1 MSKNIKE
8 LRESLLE
15 NFEKIKTGDI
25 SLKKVSS
32 LNETTREI
40 IKTVALEI
48 RYAQFNGEKRNI
60 KFLEYEE

>member
-1 MSKNIKE
+1 MNKNIKE

-15 NFEKIKTGDI
+15 NFEKVKTGDI

-32 LNETTREI
+32 LNETTREV

-48 RYAQFNGEKRNI
+48 RYAQFNGEKKKI
-60 KFLEYEE
+60 EFLEY